1 MKPYALFSALLVAL
15 AAPLCAQT
23 PAAEAQSP
31 LTLHQVLDEALAHYP
46 SIEAARARI
55 EAARA
60 RTLQTEAA
68 RLPQVSA
75 QASYTFVDPL
85 SYVDFPTA
93 GGSIRVY
100 EQTQNN
106 YDVGVNVRQLVTDFG
121 RTSAL
126 VKAAR
131 TGELSNQD
139 ALEQIRTEVGYQT
152 IEYFYSVVLLQ
163 ESVSVADEEIRALRE
178 ALRIAEQ
185 RLQAGEVT
193 HFDVLTTKVRLA
205 NAENRRTDTLA
216 ALQRQEAKLRQV
228 LGRQDAKD
236 VVVRGGFPAGA
247 AAPAREQLVSEAL
260 SQRPDLLAARHAEQS
275 REQLLDAAD
284 RGDRPTLHAA
294 LGAGTRDGY
303 APSLNAAKA
312 YADAAVALDVPIFT
326 GHRVEGERREAR
338 AEMRAARER
347 VLEAQRVA
355 VAEIDSAL
363 ADVAASSARLRNS
376 DTLVEQ
382 AQEALTLAQSRYER
396 GVITNFEL
404 LDAQSAARA
413 AELSRI
419 QARYDR
425 TLADEALAR
434 AVGRKPVA

>member
-1 MKPYALFSALLVAL
+1 MKTYALVSLLLAW
-15 AAPLCAQT
+15 AAPLAAQT
-23 PAAEAQSP
+23 PSASTP
-31 LTLHQVLDEALAHYP
+31 LTLSQVLDEALAHYP

-55 EAARA
+55 DAGRA
-60 RTLQTEAA
+60 RTWQTQAA

-75 QASYTFVDPL
+75 QASYSFVDPL
-85 SYVDFPTA
+85 SYVDFPTPS
-93 GGSIRVY
+93 GSVRVY

-106 YDVGVNVRQLVTDFG
+106 YDVGLKVRQLVTDFG

-126 VKAAR
+126 VAASR

-139 ALEQIRTEVGYQT
+139 ALEQIRMEVGYQA
-152 IEYFYSVVLLQ
+152 IGYYYSVVLLQ
-163 ESVSVADEEIRALRE
+163 ASVSVADEEIRALRE
-178 ALRIAEQ
+178 ALRISEQ
-185 RLQAGEVT
+185 RQQAGTVT

-216 ALQRQEAKLRQV
+216 ALQRQEAKLRQL
-228 LGRQDAKD
+228 LGRRDAND
-236 VVVRGGFPAGA
+236 VVVQNGFPAGA
-247 AAPAREQLVSEAL
+247 NTPARDALVTEAL
-260 SQRPDLLAARHAEQS
+260 SQRPDLLAARHAEKS

-284 RGDRPTLHAA
+284 RGDRPTVNAA
-294 LGAGTRDGY
+294 LSGGTRDGY

-312 YADAAVALDVPIFT
+312 YVDATVALNVPIFT

-338 AEMRAARER
+338 AELRAAHERMMESQRE
-347 VLEAQRVA
+347 A
-355 VAEIDSAL
+355 VSEIDSAL
-363 ADVAASSARLRNS
+363 ADVAASSARLENA
-376 DTLVEQ
+376 DTLVAQ

-425 TLADEALAR
+425 VLADEALSH
-434 AVGRKPVA
+434 AVGRKPSA

>member
-1 MKPYALFSALLVAL
+1 MKPYALFSLLVAL
-15 AAPLCAQT
+15 AAPVAAQT
-23 PAAEAQSP
+23 PTSVP
-31 LTLHQVLDEALAHYP
+31 LTLNQVLDEALAHYP

-55 EAARA
+55 DAGRA
-60 RTLQTEAA
+60 RTLQTQAA
-68 RLPQVSA
+68 RLPQISA
-75 QASYTFVDPL
+75 EASYSFIDPL
-85 SYVDFPTA
+85 SYVDFPTST
-93 GGSIRVY
+93 GSIRVY
-100 EQTQNN
+100 QQTENN
-106 YDVGVNVRQLVTDFG
+106 YDVGLKVHQLVTDFG
-121 RTSAL
+121 RTRAL
-126 VKAAR
+126 VAASR

-139 ALEQIRTEVGYQT
+139 ALDQIRMEVGYQA

-178 ALRIAEQ
+178 ALRIAEE
-185 RLQAGEVT
+185 RLQAGNVT

-216 ALQRQEAKLRQV
+216 ALQRQEAKLRQL

-236 VVVRGGFPAGA
+236 VFVQSGFPAGA
-247 AAPAREQLVSEAL
+247 NPPAREVLVTEAF
-260 SQRPDLLAARHAEQS
+260 SQRPDLLATRHAEQS
-275 REQLLDAAD
+275 REQLLDAVD
-284 RGDRPTLHAA
+284 RGDRPTVNAA

-312 YADAAVALDVPIFT
+312 YAAATVALDVPIFT

-338 AEMRAARER
+338 AELRAAHER
-347 VLEAQRVA
+347 MLELQRIALSEV
-355 VAEIDSAL
+355 DSAL
-363 ADVAASSARLRNS
+363 ADVAASSARLENA
-376 DTLVEQ
+376 DTLVAQ
-382 AQEALTLAQSRYER
+382 AQEALSLAQSRYQR

-425 TLADEALAR
+425 VLADESLDR
-434 AVGRKPVA
+434 AVGRKPSA